1 MENISELGLW
11 EQLFQYFQNNGFYVL
26 SQFLRHFL
34 MSFYGVVFAMIIA
47 IPLGFYIAHNPKGSQ
62 WIIAIAN
69 TIQTVPQL
77 ALLSILML
85 VLGLGTNLVVLTVFL
100 YSLLPIIRNT
110 YTGVSSLDPGL
121 IDVGKGMGM
130 KRWQLIFKVEFPLAL
145 PVIMGGIRN
154 AFITGIGISTIGTFV
169 GAGGLGDILTRGV
182 NASDGTSIILAGVIP
197 IALMAMATDWLL
209 SFIETKMDPSR
220 DKA

>member
-110 YTGVSSLDPGL
+110 YTGVSSLDLGL

-130 KRWQLIFKVEFPLAL
+130 TRWQLIFKV
-145 PVIMGGIRN
+145 
-154 AFITGIGISTIGTFV
+154 
-169 GAGGLGDILTRGV
+169 
-182 NASDGTSIILAGVIP
+182 
-197 IALMAMATDWLL
+197 
-209 SFIETKMDPSR
+209 
-220 DKA
+220 